1 MRQAR
6 PDRTRRAGATHA
18 DYHLTSLL
26 HGCSIGTAASPL
38 QSHSV
43 AAAVPVSCTA
53 ALTALQ
59 HCIVESVWTTL
70 CKFSVG
76 GCLA

>member
-38 QSHSV
+38 QSYSF
-43 AAAVPVSCTA
+43 AAAVPVSTA
-53 ALTALQ
+53 ALAALQ
-59 HCIVESVWTTL
+59 HCTVESVWTTL
-70 CKFSVG
+70 CKSSVA